1 MNSHE
6 LSVPLDLYADA
17 QCAIF
22 VVGPRARVLWLN
34 TRAAQMTG
42 YGKEELT
49 GHPMSDLLSP
59 FPWYQVSPQ
68 FSRAF
73 EQGEPY
79 RYRGTLAA
87 RDRTRIEV
95 EVFAR
100 PVEWTR
106 DESAILVRTRDIRS
120 ECALRRSLRSELRR
134 AAFLEERERKR
145 AARLVHDDIL
155 NSLLDMSTLI
165 RELKSLEPCDGTALD
180 ETVFRLETQLE
191 SSIEAVR
198 KVARR
203 LRENASSEVD
213 LPTALRDLTKYQ
225 LPSMPAIDLSIHGE
239 DCGLSKE
246 ANYLILGAAQEALR
260 NAERHSQATG
270 ISVALCIGEECL
282 RLTVRDNGIG
292 FSAPADAEEAAS
304 RGSLGLLG
312 LYERAAL
319 LGGTVRIHSEP
330 GGGTSIELVLPRYCA
345 CD

>member
-1 MNSHE
+1 MNSLE
-6 LSVPLDLYADA
+6 MSIPLDLYADA
-17 QCAIF
+17 ECAIF

-42 YGKEELT
+42 YGKEELA
-49 GHPMSDLLSP
+49 GQPMSDLLSP
-59 FPWYQVSPQ
+59 FPWYHVSPQ
-68 FSRAF
+68 FSRAL

-79 RYRGTLAA
+79 RYRATLST
-87 RDRTRIEV
+87 RDQTRIEV

-106 DESAILVRTRDIRS
+106 DQRAILIRTRDIRR

-155 NSLLDMSTLI
+155 NSLLDLSTLI
-165 RELKSLEPCDGTALD
+165 IELKRVEPGDGAALKD
-180 ETVFRLETQLE
+180 TVARLEAQLE

-203 LRENASSEVD
+203 LREDASSKVD
-213 LPTALRDLTKYQ
+213 LPTALRDLTRYQ
-225 LPSMPAIDLSIHGE
+225 LPSMPSIDLSISGQ

-246 ANYLILGAAQEALR
+246 ANYLILGVAQEALR
-260 NAERHSQATG
+260 NAERHSQATR
-270 ISVALCIGEECL
+270 ISVELEIGDESL
-282 RLTVRDNGIG
+282 RLTIRDNGVG
-292 FSAPADAEEAAS
+292 FSAPVDAEEAAS
-304 RGSLGLLG
+304 RGALGLLG

-319 LGGTVRIHSEP
+319 LGGNMYIKSQPACGTVV
-330 GGGTSIELVLPRYCA
+330 ELVLPRYCA